1 MIPLKKHSKSKYRIR
16 KLINKIPYLRDMSVR
31 NKILI
36 YIFASTII
44 SLSIFGS
51 FMYAR
56 MYNSMLE
63 STYSNISLMISNTS
77 KSLEDSFSIIKYTT
91 LGLTSSNTVKEW
103 ISDANYLNEYNE
115 DTYGKITIFDDELR
129 RSLLFN
135 NAWNL
140 KLISTVSTYVNNKGI
155 SYIFTKEMPIEKFK
169 VNSDRVFNNTKDWA
183 TGYVFDVPPTIYDDN
198 IYHVR
203 RLSNP
208 YDNNETITFLV
219 ATKEQLI
226 ADKFEE
232 LVRYNN
238 ANIYL
243 YDKDG
248 VILSSNNKDILG
260 KKINSKIIENVD
272 LKKINEVKIDDKSYI
287 AGFKEIESNGLTLVM
302 TIPKKNIVNKIF
314 QSMNYFIVFSVF
326 LIIVLTSVVVM
337 LMMSSTKF
345 IKDLLVSINNIK
357 NKKYDTKMPIYND
370 ASLDE
375 ISLAVNSMTEE
386 LNYLIKETYEKQLL
400 IKEMNIKFL
409 QYQMNPHFLFNVLL
423 TIQMKAKMCQD
434 EDIYK
439 MVNALTTLLRAGIYT
454 NSTAKISL
462 KQELEYVEFYLYLQK
477 VRFEERLEY
486 KIHIEEEDILNLY
499 IPKLTVEPIVENA
512 IIHGVENSVDNLT
525 LEVNVYRV
533 KGDLCI
539 EIIDNGIGFDVN
551 KVINET
557 HDDVTKRNIER
568 DKIGLK
574 NTDQRLKLIYGE
586 KYGLIINSCINK
598 GTNIKVIIPEDIDE

>member
-1 MIPLKKHSKSKYRIR
+1 MKKYSKSKYRIR
-16 KLINKIPYLRDMSVR
+16 KFINKIPYLRDMSVR

-103 ISDANYLNEYNE
+103 IADANYLNEYNE

-140 KLISTVSTYVNNKGI
+140 KLISTVSTYVNDKGI

-183 TGYVFDVPPTIYDDN
+183 TSYVFDVPPTIYDDN

-203 RLSNP
+203 RLINP

-219 ATKEQLI
+219 ATKEKLI
-226 ADKFEE
+226 ADKFQE

-243 YDKDG
+243 YDKEG
-248 VILSSNNKDILG
+248 VILSSNNKDMLG
-260 KKINSKIIENVD
+260 KKINSEIIEKID
-272 LKKINEVKIDDKSYI
+272 LKKINEIKIDGKAYI

-302 TIPKKNIVNKIF
+302 TIPRKNIVNQIF
-314 QSMNYFIVFSVF
+314 QSMTYFIVFSIF

-375 ISLAVNSMTEE
+375 ISIAVNSMTEE

>member
-1 MIPLKKHSKSKYRIR
+1 MKDTLPHLK
-16 KLINKIPYLRDMSVR
+16 DMSVR
-31 NKILI
+31 NKIII
-36 YIFASTII
+36 YIFASTIM
-44 SLSIFGS
+44 SLTIFGT

-56 MYNSMLE
+56 MYNNMLE
-63 STYSNISLMISNTS
+63 STYSNISLMINNTS
-77 KSLEDSFSIIKYTT
+77 KNLDDSFNIIKYTT
-91 LGLTSSNTVKEW
+91 LGLTSSSTVKEW
-103 ISDANYLNEYNE
+103 ISDPKYFYEDNENVYA
-115 DTYGKITIFDDELR
+115 KQTIFDDELR

-140 KLISTVSTYVNNKGI
+140 KLISTVATYVNDKGI

-169 VNSDRVFNNTKDWA
+169 INSDRVFNHIKGKAED
-183 TGYVFDVPPTIYDDN
+183 YVFDVPPTIYDNN

-203 RLSNP
+203 RLRSP
-208 YDNNETITFLV
+208 YNYNETITFLV
-219 ATKEQLI
+219 ATNEQLI

-232 LVRYNN
+232 LMMYNK
-238 ANIYL
+238 ANIYI
-243 YDKDG
+243 YDKEG
-248 VILSSNNKDILG
+248 IILSSNDKTMLG
-260 KKINSKIIENVD
+260 KKINDKIIKNVD
-272 LKKINEVKIDDKSYI
+272 LTKINEISIGDKAYI
-287 AGFKEIESNGLTLVM
+287 AGYKVIESNGLTLVM
-302 TIPKKNIVNKIF
+302 TVPRENIVKKIF
-314 QSMNYFIVFSVF
+314 ESMNYYILFSI
-326 LIIVLTSVVVM
+326 LLMIVLTSIVVI
-337 LMMSSTKF
+337 LMMNSTKF
-345 IKDLLVSINNIK
+345 IKDLLVCINNIK

-375 ISLAVNSMTEE
+375 LSTAVNSMTDE

-434 EDIYK
+434 ESIYK

-454 NSTAKISL
+454 NSTAKIQL
-462 KQELEYVEFYLYLQK
+462 KQELEYVEFYLYLQR

-486 KIHIEEEDILNLY
+486 KINIEEEEMLNLY

-512 IIHGVENSVDNLT
+512 IVHGLENQIDKLLVT
-525 LEVNVYRV
+525 VNVY
-533 KGDLCI
+533 KSNNNLCV

-557 HDDVTKRNIER
+557 HDDVTKRNIKR

-574 NTDQRLKLIYGE
+574 NTDQRLKLIYGQN
-586 KYGLIINSCINK
+586 YGLVIESHINEGS
-598 GTNIKVIIPEDIDE
+598 NIKVIIPLDEEG

>member
-1 MIPLKKHSKSKYRIR
+1 
-16 KLINKIPYLRDMSVR
+16 MSVR

-103 ISDANYLNEYNE
+103 IADANYLNEYNE

-140 KLISTVSTYVNNKGI
+140 KLISTVSTYVNDKGI

-183 TGYVFDVPPTIYDDN
+183 TSYVFDVPPTIYDDN

-203 RLSNP
+203 RLINP

-219 ATKEQLI
+219 ATKEKLI
-226 ADKFEE
+226 ADKFQE

-243 YDKDG
+243 YDKEG
-248 VILSSNNKDILG
+248 VILSSNNKDMLG
-260 KKINSKIIENVD
+260 KKINSEIIEKID
-272 LKKINEVKIDDKSYI
+272 LKKINEIKIDGKAYI

-302 TIPKKNIVNKIF
+302 TIPRKNIVNQIF
-314 QSMNYFIVFSVF
+314 QSMTYFIVFSIF

-375 ISLAVNSMTEE
+375 ISIAVNSMTEE

>member
-1 MIPLKKHSKSKYRIR
+1 MIPLKKYSKSKHIIR
-16 KLINKIPYLRDMSVR
+16 KFINKIPYLRDMSAR
-31 NKILI
+31 NKIVI

-63 STYSNISLMISNTS
+63 STYSNISLMIGNTS
-77 KSLEDSFSIIKYTT
+77 KNLNDSFNIIKYTT
-91 LGLTSSNTVKEW
+91 LGLTSSSTVKEW
-103 ISDANYLNEYNE
+103 INDADYFNEENE
-115 DTYGKITIFDDELR
+115 DTYAKTIMFDNELR

-140 KLISTVSTYVNNKGI
+140 KLISTVSTYVNDKGI

-169 VNSDRVFNNTKDWA
+169 INSDRVFNNTKDWA
-183 TGYVFDVPPTIYDDN
+183 EDYVFDVPPTIYDDN

-203 RLSNP
+203 RLRNP

-226 ADKFEE
+226 ADKYEE
-232 LVRYNN
+232 LMRYNN
-238 ANIYL
+238 ADIYL
-243 YDKDG
+243 YDREG
-248 VILSSNNKDILG
+248 IILSSNNKNMLG
-260 KKINSKIIENVD
+260 KKINSKIIENID
-272 LKKINEVKIDDKSYI
+272 LKKINEIKIDGKAYI
-287 AGFKEIESNGLTLVM
+287 AGFKTIESNGLTLVM
-302 TIPKKNIVNKIF
+302 TIPRKNIVNQIF
-314 QSMNYFIVFSVF
+314 QSMNYFIVFSIF
-326 LIIVLTSVVVM
+326 LIIVLTSVVVI

-370 ASLDE
+370 PSLDE
-375 ISLAVNSMTEE
+375 ISTAVNSMTNE

-434 EDIYK
+434 ESIYK

-454 NSTAKISL
+454 SSTAKIQL

-486 KIHIEEEDILNLY
+486 KIYIEDDEMLNLY

-512 IIHGVENSVDNLT
+512 IIHGLENKVDNLT
-525 LEVNVYRV
+525 LEVHVYKLKDDV
-533 KGDLCI
+533 CI
-539 EIIDNGIGFDVN
+539 EIIDNGIGFNVN
-551 KVINET
+551 KVISET
-557 HDDVTKRNIER
+557 DDDVTKRNIKR

-586 KYGLIINSCINK
+586 KYGLIIESYINE
-598 GTNIKVIIPEDIDE
+598 GTNIKVILPQDLKG

>member
-1 MIPLKKHSKSKYRIR
+1 
-16 KLINKIPYLRDMSVR
+16 
-31 NKILI
+31 
-36 YIFASTII
+36 
-44 SLSIFGS
+44 
-51 FMYAR
+51 MYAR

-63 STYSNISLMISNTS
+63 STYSNISLMVSNTS
-77 KSLEDSFSIIKYTT
+77 KSLEDSFNIIKYTT

-103 ISDANYLNEYNE
+103 IADADYLNEDNE
-115 DTYGKITIFDDELR
+115 DTYGKITIFDNELR

-140 KLISTVSTYVNNKGI
+140 NLISTVSTYVNDKGI

-169 VNSDRVFNNTKDWA
+169 VNSDRVFNNTKDWSS
-183 TGYVFDVPPTIYDDN
+183 GYVFDVPPTTYDDN

-219 ATKEQLI
+219 ATKEKLI
-226 ADKFEE
+226 ADKFQE

-243 YDKDG
+243 YDKEG
-248 VILSSNNKDILG
+248 IILSSNNKDMLG
-260 KKINSKIIENVD
+260 KKINSEIIEKID
-272 LKKINEVKIDDKSYI
+272 LKKINEIKIDGKAYI
-287 AGFKEIESNGLTLVM
+287 AGFKEIEGNGLTLVM
-302 TIPKKNIVNKIF
+302 TIPRKNIVNQIF
-314 QSMNYFIVFSVF
+314 QSMNYFIVFSIF

-375 ISLAVNSMTEE
+375 ISIAVNSMTEE